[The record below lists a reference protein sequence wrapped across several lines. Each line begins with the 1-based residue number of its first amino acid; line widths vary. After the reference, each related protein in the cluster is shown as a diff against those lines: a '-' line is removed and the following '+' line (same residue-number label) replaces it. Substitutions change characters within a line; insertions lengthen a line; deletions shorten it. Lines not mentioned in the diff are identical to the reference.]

1 MIEKTHLALLGVK
14 IARPAFRVY
23 DMRKIK
29 EGLLVLTV
37 PFKNLQ
43 SEKLQN
49 KKEIKDLKFFK
60 ENDKT
65 PFILVAFGIIL
76 YLVLSNLQIVFAGLS
91 YASSVAFPFILGS
104 CLAFII
110 NVPMRFFETHVF
122 QKIKK
127 GKRGLSLIVALL
139 CIIGVIILVS
149 GLIIP
154 ELVDTIFKLSNNI
167 PGYVKEIQEFLEHYS
182 INKPMV
188 HKYVNQLSFDWDKVS
203 GELIAFLQDSATNML
218 NSTVSVISNAVQ
230 VVVSFVLG
238 FVFALN
244 ALLQKEKLSVQVR
257 KVLAA
262 FLPERVAKYIVRV
275 GRLSNNAFS
284 SFLSGQCLE
293 AVILGSLIFA
303 SMKLLGLPY
312 AVLIAVFIAVMSLI
326 PIIGGFIGCWVGELL
341 ILMVDWKQAI
351 IFIIMFVVVQQFE
364 GNVIYPHVVGNSVGL
379 PAIWVL
385 VAVTIGGNIAGIPG
399 MLFSIPFCS
408 VLYQL
413 FSEVVNKQI
422 KKKNV
427 DIP

>member
-1 MIEKTHLALLGVK
+1 M
-14 IARPAFRVY
+14 
-23 DMRKIK
+23 
-29 EGLLVLTV
+29 
-37 PFKNLQ
+37 
-43 SEKLQN
+43 
-49 KKEIKDLKFFK
+49 KFFK

-65 PFILVAFGIIL
+65 PFILVAFGIVL
-76 YLVLSNLQIVFAGLS
+76 YLVLSNLQIVFNGLA
-91 YASSVAFPFILGS
+91 YVSSVAFPFILGS

-122 QKIKK
+122 KKIKK
-127 GKRGLSLIVALL
+127 GKRALSLIVALL
-139 CIIGVIILVS
+139 CIVGVIILVS

-167 PGYVKEIQEFLEHYS
+167 PGYVKEIQDFLEQHS

-188 HKYVNQLSFDWDKVS
+188 HKYVNQITFDWDKIS

-218 NSTVSVISNAVQ
+218 NSTVSVITNAVQ
-230 VVVSFVLG
+230 VVVSFALG

-244 ALLQKEKLSVQVR
+244 ALLQKEKLSTQVK
-257 KVLAA
+257 KVLVA

-275 GRLSNNAFS
+275 GRLSNQAFS
-284 SFLSGQCLE
+284 SFMSGQCLE

-326 PIIGGFIGCWVGELL
+326 PIIGGFIGCWVGVLL

-385 VAVTIGGNIAGIPG
+385 VAVTIGGNIAGIVG
-399 MLFSIPFCS
+399 MIFSIPFCS

>member
-1 MIEKTHLALLGVK
+1 M
-14 IARPAFRVY
+14 
-23 DMRKIK
+23 
-29 EGLLVLTV
+29 
-37 PFKNLQ
+37 
-43 SEKLQN
+43 
-49 KKEIKDLKFFK
+49 KFFK

-110 NVPMRFFETHVF
+110 NVPMRFFETHIFKKV
-122 QKIKK
+122 KK
-127 GKRGLSLIVALL
+127 GKRALSLVVALL

-167 PGYVKEIQEFLEHYS
+167 PGYVKEIQGFLERYS

-326 PIIGGFIGCWVGELL
+326 PIIGGFIGCWVGVLL

>member
-1 MIEKTHLALLGVK
+1 M
-14 IARPAFRVY
+14 
-23 DMRKIK
+23 
-29 EGLLVLTV
+29 
-37 PFKNLQ
+37 
-43 SEKLQN
+43 
-49 KKEIKDLKFFK
+49 KFFK

-188 HKYVNQLSFDWDKVS
+188 HKYVNQITFDWDKIS
-203 GELIAFLQDSATNML
+203 GELITFLQDGATNML
-218 NSTVSVISNAVQ
+218 NSTVSAITEVVQ
-230 VVVSFVLG
+230 FAVSFALG

-244 ALLQKEKLSVQVR
+244 ALLQKEKLAVQVK
-257 KVLAA
+257 KVLVA
-262 FLPERVAKYIVRV
+262 FLPERVAKYLVRV

-293 AVILGSLIFA
+293 AVILGCLIFV

-312 AVLIAVFIAVMSLI
+312 AVLIAVFIGVMSLI
-326 PIIGGFIGCWVGELL
+326 PIIGGFIGCWVGVLL
-341 ILMVDWKQAI
+341 IFMVDWKQAI

-385 VAVTIGGNIAGIPG
+385 VAVTIGGNIAGIVG
-399 MLFSIPFCS
+399 MIFSIPFCS

-413 FSEVVNKQI
+413 FSEIVNKQI

>member
-1 MIEKTHLALLGVK
+1 M
-14 IARPAFRVY
+14 
-23 DMRKIK
+23 
-29 EGLLVLTV
+29 
-37 PFKNLQ
+37 
-43 SEKLQN
+43 
-49 KKEIKDLKFFK
+49 KFFK

-76 YLVLSNLQIVFAGLS
+76 YLVLSNLQIVFSGLA
-91 YASSVAFPFILGS
+91 YVSSVAFPFILGS

-110 NVPMRFFETHVF
+110 NVPMRFFENRVF
-122 QKIKK
+122 KKIKK
-127 GKRGLSLIVALL
+127 GKRALSLIVALL

-149 GLIIP
+149 GLIVP

-167 PGYVKEIQEFLEHYS
+167 PGYVKEIQDFLEQHS
-182 INKPMV
+182 INKPLV
-188 HKYVNQLSFDWDKVS
+188 HKYVDQMTFDWDKIS

-218 NSTVSVISNAVQ
+218 NSTVSAITNVVQ
-230 VVVSFVLG
+230 VVVSFALG

-244 ALLQKEKLSVQVR
+244 ALLQKEKLSTQVK
-257 KVLAA
+257 KVLVA

-284 SFLSGQCLE
+284 SFMSGQCLE

-326 PIIGGFIGCWVGELL
+326 PIIGGFIGCWVGVLL

-385 VAVTIGGNIAGIPG
+385 VAVTIGGNIAGIVG
-399 MLFSIPFCS
+399 MIFSIPFCS
-408 VLYQL
+408 VVYQL

>member
-1 MIEKTHLALLGVK
+1 M
-14 IARPAFRVY
+14 
-23 DMRKIK
+23 
-29 EGLLVLTV
+29 
-37 PFKNLQ
+37 
-43 SEKLQN
+43 
-49 KKEIKDLKFFK
+49 KFFK

-76 YLVLSNLQIVFAGLS
+76 YLVLSNLPVVFSGIS
-91 YASSVAFPFILGS
+91 YVSSVAFPFILGS
-104 CLAFII
+104 CVAFII
-110 NVPMRFFETHVF
+110 NVPMSFFERKLF
-122 QKIKK
+122 YKLKK
-127 GKRGLSLIVALL
+127 GKRSLSLIMAIVS
-139 CIIGVIILVS
+139 IVGVILLVS
-149 GLIIP
+149 RLIIP

-167 PGYVKEIQEFLEHYS
+167 PEYVKEIQALLEKTS
-182 INKPMV
+182 MNKPMV
-188 HKYVNQLSFDWDKVS
+188 HKYVNQITFDWDKIS
-203 GELIAFLQDSATNML
+203 GELITFLQDGATSML
-218 NSTVSVISNAVQ
+218 NSTVSAITDVVQ
-230 VVVSFVLG
+230 FIVSFALG

-244 ALLQKEKLSVQVR
+244 ALLQKEKLSMQVK
-257 KVLAA
+257 KVLVA

-293 AVILGSLIFA
+293 AVILGCLIFA

-312 AVLIAVFIAVMSLI
+312 AVH
-326 PIIGGFIGCWVGELL
+326 
-341 ILMVDWKQAI
+341 WKQAI

-385 VAVTIGGNIAGIPG
+385 VAVTIGGNIAGIVG
-399 MLFSIPFCS
+399 MIFSIPFCS

-413 FSEVVNKQI
+413 FSEIVNKQI

>member
-1 MIEKTHLALLGVK
+1 M
-14 IARPAFRVY
+14 
-23 DMRKIK
+23 
-29 EGLLVLTV
+29 
-37 PFKNLQ
+37 
-43 SEKLQN
+43 
-49 KKEIKDLKFFK
+49 KFFK

-76 YLVLSNLQIVFAGLS
+76 YLVLSNLPVVFSGIS
-91 YASSVAFPFILGS
+91 YVSSVVFPFILGS
-104 CLAFII
+104 CVAFII
-110 NVPMRFFETHVF
+110 NVPMSFFERKLF
-122 QKIKK
+122 YKLKK
-127 GKRGLSLIVALL
+127 GKRSLSLIMAIVS
-139 CIIGVIILVS
+139 IVGVILLVS
-149 GLIIP
+149 RLIIP

-167 PGYVKEIQEFLEHYS
+167 PEYVKEIQALLEKTS
-182 INKPMV
+182 MNKPMV
-188 HKYVNQLSFDWDKVS
+188 HKYVNQITFDWDKIS
-203 GELIAFLQDSATNML
+203 GELITFLQDGATSML
-218 NSTVSVISNAVQ
+218 NSTVSAITDVVQ
-230 VVVSFVLG
+230 FIVSFALG

-244 ALLQKEKLSVQVR
+244 ALLQKEKLSMQVK
-257 KVLAA
+257 KVLVA

-326 PIIGGFIGCWVGELL
+326 PIIGGFIGCWVGVLL

>member
-1 MIEKTHLALLGVK
+1 M
-14 IARPAFRVY
+14 
-23 DMRKIK
+23 
-29 EGLLVLTV
+29 
-37 PFKNLQ
+37 
-43 SEKLQN
+43 
-49 KKEIKDLKFFK
+49 KFFK

-76 YLVLSNLQIVFAGLS
+76 YLVLSNLQIVFVGLS

-122 QKIKK
+122 KKMKK
-127 GKRGLSLIVALL
+127 GKRALSLIVALL

-167 PGYVKEIQEFLEHYS
+167 PGYMKEIQEFLEHYS

-203 GELIAFLQDSATNML
+203 GELITFLQDSATNML
-218 NSTVSVISNAVQ
+218 NSTVSAISNAVQ

-257 KVLAA
+257 KVFAA

-293 AVILGSLIFA
+293 AVILGSLIFV

-326 PIIGGFIGCWVGELL
+326 PIIGGFIGCWVGVLL

-422 KKKNV
+422 KKKNM

>member
-1 MIEKTHLALLGVK
+1 M
-14 IARPAFRVY
+14 
-23 DMRKIK
+23 
-29 EGLLVLTV
+29 
-37 PFKNLQ
+37 
-43 SEKLQN
+43 
-49 KKEIKDLKFFK
+49 KFFK

-76 YLVLSNLQIVFAGLS
+76 YLGLSNLSIVFDGIS
-91 YASSVAFPFILGS
+91 YVSSVAFPFILGS

-110 NVPMRFFETHVF
+110 NVPMRFFEKRVF
-122 QKIKK
+122 RKLKK
-127 GKRGLSLIVALL
+127 GRRALSLIAAIV
-139 CIIGVIILVS
+139 CIVGVIILVS

-154 ELVDTIFKLSNNI
+154 ELVDTIFRLSNNI
-167 PGYVKEIQEFLEHYS
+167 PGYVKEIQDFLQRYS

-188 HKYVNQLSFDWDKVS
+188 HKYVNQISFDWDKIS
-203 GELIAFLQDSATNML
+203 GDLIAFLQDSATNML

-230 VVVSFVLG
+230 VVVSFALG
-238 FVFALN
+238 FVFSIN
-244 ALLQKEKLSVQVR
+244 ALLQKEKLSTQVK
-257 KVLAA
+257 KVLFA

-293 AVILGSLIFA
+293 AVILGCLIFA
-303 SMKLLGLPY
+303 SMKLLNLPY

-326 PIIGGFIGCWVGELL
+326 PIIGGFVGCWVGVLL

-351 IFIIMFVVVQQFE
+351 VFIIMFVVVQQFE

-385 VAVTIGGNIAGIPG
+385 VAVTVGGNIAGIGG
-399 MLFSIPFCS
+399 MIFSIPFCS

-413 FSEVVNKQI
+413 LSEIVNGRI
-422 KKKNV
+422 NKKKV
-427 DIP
+427 EIQ

>member
-1 MIEKTHLALLGVK
+1 M
-14 IARPAFRVY
+14 
-23 DMRKIK
+23 
-29 EGLLVLTV
+29 
-37 PFKNLQ
+37 
-43 SEKLQN
+43 
-49 KKEIKDLKFFK
+49 KFFK

-326 PIIGGFIGCWVGELL
+326 PIIGGFIGCWVGVLL
-341 ILMVDWKQAI
+341 ILMVAWKQAI